1 MNQVQNANGDSLLEI
16 DLDKY
21 QSNLADS
28 ILADSIKEEELR
40 LQQLNFNILQQSVG
54 QTKNQLKADL
64 LK

>member
-28 ILADSIKEEELR
+28 IKEEELR
-40 LQQLNFNILQQSVG
+40 LQQLNFNILQQSVE
-54 QTKNQLKADL
+54 QAKNQLKADL